1 MMASNSPVRYYLS
14 VKARAMVLVGFALG
28 CLTVARAQE
37 STESTSFAMG
47 RPIPKL
53 ESLPAPVQL
62 AIKKKAGKRHVARV
76 VREKLGDVPAFR
88 VSFREKGRDPVIYV
102 ADDGALLSPEEVRP
116 SLVRTLFGTRFEDTP
131 SEVQTAIR
139 HRIGEGKIVKIEKEK
154 RDEAI
159 CYRVEFST
167 ARRQAGM
174 LVIADSGEVLAEQRG
189 AISSTRST
197 ASSE

>member
-1 MMASNSPVRYYLS
+1 
-14 VKARAMVLVGFALG
+14 
-28 CLTVARAQE
+28 
-37 STESTSFAMG
+37 
-47 RPIPKL
+47 
-53 ESLPAPVQL
+53 
-62 AIKKKAGKRHVARV
+62 

-116 SLVRTLFGTRFEDTP
+116 SLVRTFFGTRFEDTP

-167 ARRQAGM
+167 VRRQAGM

-189 AISSTRST
+189 AISSTRAT